1 MPMIPRANTQYKC
14 GEDGS
19 LANNCTMLGGS
30 FHVMFNDFVFGEELT
45 GVTIQ
50 GFQFVAPQLHSV
62 LAVGSGDVTF
72 LDCVLKVRQW
82 CTMKEN
88 STGP

>member
-1 MPMIPRANTQYKC
+1 MIPRANTHYKC

-30 FHVMFNDFVFGEELT
+30 FHVMFNDFIFGEELA

-50 GFQFVAPQLHSV
+50 GFNFVGPQLHSL

-72 LDCVLKVRQW
+72 FDCVFKVRH
-82 CTMKEN
+82 
-88 STGP
+88 